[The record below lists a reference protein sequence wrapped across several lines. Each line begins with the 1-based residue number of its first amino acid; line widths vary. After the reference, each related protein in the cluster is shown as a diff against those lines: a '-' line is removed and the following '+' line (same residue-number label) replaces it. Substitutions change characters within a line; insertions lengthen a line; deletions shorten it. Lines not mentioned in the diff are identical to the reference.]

1 MIQGIKYCKLS
12 RAIDRK
18 SKDFMDIVDFVR
30 KEVDKWLLTH
40 KSVCVQDLFGGEN
53 YFWHRKGFPISHY
66 WDAFYDKYIDN
77 GCCEEEAQERATE
90 QAGIAVGYVLKYVL
104 INDSRTFRQS
114 KEFMHNI
121 YYIV

>member
-18 SKDFMDIVDFVR
+18 SKDFTDIVDFVI

-40 KSVCVQDLFGGEN
+40 KSVCVQDLFGKDN
-53 YFWHRKGFPISHY
+53 YFWHKKGFPIAKY
-66 WDAFYDKYIDN
+66 WDAFHEKYLNYGYSEDVA
-77 GCCEEEAQERATE
+77 ESLAVS
-90 QAGIAVGYVLKYVL
+90 QAGIAVGYILKYVL
-104 INDSRTFRQS
+104 INDSRTFRQTR
-114 KEFMHNI
+114 EFMHNV